1 MEVYK
6 KGIKI
11 FGVVIFLPMAFLAFS
26 FIFNR
31 YKIKPTEKE
40 IVELK
45 KFYKSI
51 IHISSKKDIIVLQ
64 NFTIDKIKHESIGID
79 EIDISKILKVK
90 KGLCFN
96 RSMILQKVLIYN
108 GIDLR
113 PVYLYSNPKMSTTG
127 ILDLLSTKTH
137 SHNIFEFYYEGKW
150 YMMETNKKMDRFL
163 PLNKFLEKQ
172 DFFKNQVRYVRYL
185 NNRHGRFIYPSWIPD
200 IY

>member
-1 MEVYK
+1 M
-6 KGIKI
+6 
-11 FGVVIFLPMAFLAFS
+11 VI
-26 FIFNR
+26 
-31 YKIKPTEKE
+31 
-40 IVELK
+40 
-45 KFYKSI
+45 
-51 IHISSKKDIIVLQ
+51 
-64 NFTIDKIKHESIGID
+64 
-79 EIDISKILKVK
+79 
-90 KGLCFN
+90 
-96 RSMILQKVLIYN
+96 QKVLIYN
-108 GIDLR
+108 GIDIR